1 MVVNCLL
8 VYSHTSCNSTL
19 GEAQPVH
26 AGYLDVEAKLVKAA
40 TSNLL
45 LFRESADAKINIE
58 LNRFAECY
66 RRSPHHILPIFP
78 GNYNLQI

>member
-45 LFRESADAKINIE
+45 LFRESAEANI
-58 LNRFAECY
+58 
-66 RRSPHHILPIFP
+66 I
-78 GNYNLQI
+78 